1 MAGRRE
7 YPPEAPEGP
16 GSKDAEARMELSMSA
31 PTLLTA
37 GPSPEPEKGDRK
49 EGRHKPEG
57 RPNSEA
63 WRLCPLTEGPP
74 SERNRQ
80 AAGD

>member
-7 YPPEAPEGP
+7 SPPEAPEGP
-16 GSKDAEARMELSMSA
+16 GTKDAVAKMELLMSA
-31 PTLLTA
+31 PTLWTA
-37 GPSPEPEKGDRK
+37 GPSPVPEKGDRK

-63 WRLCPLTEGPP
+63 WRRCPPTEGPP

>member
-7 YPPEAPEGP
+7 SPPEAPEGP
-16 GSKDAEARMELSMSA
+16 GTKDVVAKTELLTSA
-31 PTLLTA
+31 PALWTV
-37 GPSPEPEKGDRK
+37 GPSPGPEKGDRK
-49 EGRHKPEG
+49 EGRHNPES

-63 WRLCPLTEGPP
+63 WRQFPPTEGPP

-80 AAGD
+80 AACD

>member
-1 MAGRRE
+1 MEGKRE
-7 YPPEAPEGP
+7 PPPEAPEGP
-16 GSKDAEARMELSMSA
+16 GTMGAVAKTE
-31 PTLLTA
+31 LLTSVPIPWTV
-37 GPSPEPEKGDRK
+37 GPSPAPEKGDRK

-63 WRLCPLTEGPP
+63 WRWCPPTEGPP

-80 AAGD
+80 EACD